1 MLTQKKTLCKQSNIQ
16 KTLNISILADS
27 SPKTIFFLSKEEIQK
42 KGDHSTTS
50 VQMKTAC
57 HIYILRFVQILDF
70 LTPSK
75 HNRTISS
82 LGNLLSLQSQCA
94 PTQCPMAASKRTIL
108 M

>member
-70 LTPSK
+70 P
-75 HNRTISS
+75 RR
-82 LGNLLSLQSQCA
+82 SLQSNSVQ
-94 PTQCPMAASKRTIL
+94 T
-108 M
+108 